1 MSHRAAQNERPL
13 DPNVLRLNFE
23 NHFTPEGKS
32 SLILTKSSQAN
43 FSAVILGQP
52 IMKSLEFAEI
62 L

>member
-23 NHFTPEGKS
+23 NYFTPEGKS

-43 FSAVILGQP
+43 FSAVI
-52 IMKSLEFAEI
+52 
-62 L
+62 